1 MKGGNSLFSG
11 YLGFGTFRLKGIAV
25 SMEED
30 YLPLY
35 EIVDHNENENHSS
48 VNKSSG
54 YQKLMA
60 TEDHTNSMQ
69 EEYQLPQSY
78 TGYIDYS
85 EVSNESQSLKR
96 SLRCLKIFFSIG
108 GITIF
113 VLLILVVCTFT
124 ATWMRFGRNL
134 AQVQKKLHEQL
145 HNEQKGSTTE
155 HTDHDQRM
163 LDYHG
168 SFRNCSQENTS
179 CNFRSNSS
187 DLDSWLYC
195 DTPNLQ
201 MHKEVT

>member
-1 MKGGNSLFSG
+1 
-11 YLGFGTFRLKGIAV
+11 
-25 SMEED
+25 MEED

-48 VNKSSG
+48 VDKSSG

-60 TEDHTNSMQ
+60 TEDHTNSVQ
-69 EEYQLPQSY
+69 EEYQLPQSH
-78 TGYIDYS
+78 TGYVHYS
-85 EVSNESQSLKR
+85 EVSNEIQSLKQSSR
-96 SLRCLKIFFSIG
+96 RLKIFFSIG
-108 GITIF
+108 GITMF

-124 ATWMRFGRNL
+124 ALWMRFGRNL
-134 AQVQKKLHEQL
+134 AQVQKSLYEQL
-145 HNEQKGSTTE
+145 HNEQEGSTTE
-155 HTDHDQRM
+155 HTDYDQRI

-179 CNFRSNSS
+179 CNFRSTSS
-187 DLDSWLYC
+187 NLDNWLYC